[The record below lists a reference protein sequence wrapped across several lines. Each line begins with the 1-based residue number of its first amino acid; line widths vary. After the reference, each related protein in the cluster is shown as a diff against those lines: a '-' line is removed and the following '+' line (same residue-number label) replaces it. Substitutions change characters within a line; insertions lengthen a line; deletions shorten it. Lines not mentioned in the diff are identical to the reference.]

1 MPLGKVAESAADQ
14 LLSPPVSSPGDRIH
28 RGVFLSWRLPLIN
41 GIAAAA
47 IIGAVALRLY
57 EANLPRYAAI
67 EEISLVGAGIA
78 YAVVAVWI
86 RGSMK
91 WSDDFAVA
99 LGMMVI
105 NTILAVGVLG
115 VAAPWLMGDL
125 PPMAAALFATMILF
139 DLGFGSRRFLYVL
152 AVAVVGLGILWV
164 YAFVA
169 VNVSAFQLVIW
180 TFLLLG
186 LGLLA
191 YVTMRI
197 MDRNLEMQA
206 ARQASVLESI
216 SDLGEGLLVTENGRL
231 IASNTAYQ
239 HLTGYTQR
247 ELEEFSS
254 VIELAPPEER
264 QALTARLSERLH
276 GDPTP
281 ERYESALVTKD
292 GRRVRIETSVHRLV
306 AEGENRLLAIVRDI
320 SERHDAIEALST
332 SEARFRTLF
341 EQAQAGM
348 AFGGMD
354 GKVLSANAAF
364 CQLVGYPESE
374 LKGRGFMDI
383 THIDDIATS
392 QLAMRRMLAGEA
404 PGFRFEK
411 RYIRKDGHEV
421 WVDESQRLVR
431 DAAGEPVY
439 FQNVVVDIRDRKRNE
454 VQQAARFAVT
464 RALAASPGWERAAAQ
479 VLEALCRSLDWEV
492 GEYWEVD
499 ADREVM
505 RFGSLWHLPD
515 LDTAAFVANL
525 QTLTL
530 KRGEGL
536 AGEVWESGSPV
547 AIEDPSDV
555 RYVRSEAARTLGL
568 RSVIGFPVRSGRR
581 VVGVIALNS
590 RTERRLDEG
599 LLAVMNDV
607 GSQIG
612 EFVERKRAE
621 AALQE
626 SEKRMRSV
634 LDNVSDGLV
643 TIDGEGRIE
652 SVNPS
657 VVQLFGYT
665 PEELIG
671 QQAEVLIATANR
683 GGFMEYVQHR
693 VQKEMPASGTHETM
707 GRRKEGSLF
716 PLELI
721 VSSMKLGPRHLF
733 IATLRDISERRAHTD
748 ALEYQALHDALTGL
762 PNRSLFNDR
771 LRQALLGAR
780 RNRQTFGVLLL
791 DLNRFKDVND
801 AFGHDRG
808 DSLLQEVAAR
818 IRGVLRATDTV
829 ARLGGDEFAVLT
841 TDAKHPESIVGAA
854 RKIEAS
860 LEAPFALGDQRVE
873 TGASI
878 GIALYPQHGDDPG
891 TLMRRAD
898 VAMYVAKRSGLGHTI
913 YSPEHEAQAFKR
925 SGLAGELR
933 RSIAQ
938 GELVLHYQPQM
949 LLSSGATY
957 GVEALV
963 RWNHP
968 REGMLPPDRFIPMAE
983 DSGMIRPLTIWVLDA
998 ALRQL
1003 RAWMDTGLA
1012 LSMAVNISPRSV
1024 EDPSLVETVAQALT
1038 TWRMEPACL
1047 TLEVTEGVAM
1057 AAAAGKALH
1066 RLSDMGVKISLDD
1079 FGTGYSS
1086 LLYLKRLPVS
1096 EIKIDRS
1103 FVAGL
1108 ASDGDSAAIV
1118 RSAVGLGH
1126 NLGLRVVAEGLQDR
1140 HAEAILMDSG
1150 CDAAQGF
1157 LIGRPV
1163 SGVEM
1168 TSYLST
1174 TSGAERAVARMANME
1189 KAAD

>member
-1 MPLGKVAESAADQ
+1 MIAADQ
-14 LLSPPVSSPGDRIH
+14 LLSPPVSGPGDRVH
-28 RGVFLSWRLPLIN
+28 RGVFLSWRLPLAN

-57 EANLPRYAAI
+57 QANLPRYAAV
-67 EEISLVGAGIA
+67 EEISFLGAGIA
-78 YAVVAVWI
+78 YAAVAVWV
-86 RGSMK
+86 RSSTT
-91 WSDDFAVA
+91 WADDLPVA

-105 NTILAVGVLG
+105 NTILALGVLG

-125 PPMAAALFATMILF
+125 PPMAVAVFATMVMF

-152 AVAVVGLGILWV
+152 GVAVSGLAILWV
-164 YAFVA
+164 YAFLA
-169 VNVSAFQLVIW
+169 VHVPALQLVIW
-180 TFLLLG
+180 AFLLLG
-186 LGLLA
+186 LALLA
-191 YVTMRI
+191 YVTLRI
-197 MDRNLEMQA
+197 TDRNLEMQA
-206 ARQASVLESI
+206 ARQASLLEAI

-231 IASNTAYQ
+231 IASNAAYQ
-239 HLTGYTQR
+239 QLTGYTQG
-247 ELEEFSS
+247 ELEELGSL
-254 VIELAPPEER
+254 VELAPPEER
-264 QALTARLSERLH
+264 QALVDRMSERLH
-276 GDPTP
+276 GDTTP
-281 ERYESALVTKD
+281 VYFESALITKD
-292 GRRVRIETSVHRLV
+292 ARRVRIEMSIHRLV
-306 AEGENRLLAIVRDI
+306 AEGETRLLAIVRDI
-320 SERHDAIEALST
+320 SDRHRAIEALST
-332 SEARFRTLF
+332 SEARFRILF
-341 EQAQAGM
+341 EQTQAGM
-348 AFGGMD
+348 AFGGVD
-354 GKVLSANAAF
+354 GNLLSANAAF
-364 CQLVGYPESE
+364 CQLVGYPEDE
-374 LKGRGFMDI
+374 LKGRGLLDI
-383 THIDDIATS
+383 THPDDVATS
-392 QLAMRRMLAGEA
+392 QLAMRRMLDGEA

-411 RYIRKDGHEV
+411 RYIHKDGQEV

-431 DAAGEPVY
+431 DADRNPGY

-464 RALAASPGWERAAAQ
+464 RALATSPGWDGAAVQ
-479 VLEALCRSLDWEV
+479 VLEALCMSLDWEV

-505 RFGSLWHLPD
+505 QFGTLWHVPD
-515 LDTAAFVANL
+515 IDIEALEASVR
-525 QTLTL
+525 TLTL

-536 AGEVWESGSPV
+536 AGEVWESGAPV

-621 AALQE
+621 GALQE

-643 TIDGEGRIE
+643 TIDSEGRIE

-693 VQKEMPASGTHETM
+693 VRKELPASGTHETM

-716 PLELI
+716 PLEFI
-721 VSSMKLGPRHLF
+721 VSSMKLGSRHLF
-733 IATLRDISERRAHTD
+733 IATLRDISERKAHTD

-771 LRQALLGAR
+771 LRQALLAAR
-780 RNRQTFGVLLL
+780 RNRQSFGVLLL
-791 DLNRFKDVND
+791 DLNRFKDIND

-818 IRGVLRATDTV
+818 IRGALRATDTV

-841 TDAKHPESIVGAA
+841 TEAKNPESIVAA
-854 RKIEAS
+854 ALKILTS
-860 LEAPFALGDQRVE
+860 LEAPFAIGDQMVE
-873 TGASI
+873 SGASI
-878 GIALYPQHGDDPG
+878 GIALYPQHGDDPA
-891 TLMRRAD
+891 TLLRRAD
-898 VAMYVAKRSGLGHTI
+898 VAMYVAKRSGLGHTV

-949 LLSSGATY
+949 KLSSGATY

-983 DSGMIRPLTIWVLDA
+983 DTGMIRPLTDWVLDS

-1003 RAWMDTGLA
+1003 RAWMDSGMT
-1012 LSMAVNISPRSV
+1012 LSMAVNISPQSV
-1024 EDPSLVETVAQALT
+1024 EDPSLVETVARALS
-1038 TWRMEPACL
+1038 TWGIEPSRL
-1047 TLEVTEGVAM
+1047 TLEVTESVAM
-1057 AAAAGKALH
+1057 AGAAGKALH
-1066 RLSDMGVKISLDD
+1066 NLSDMGVQVSLDD

-1103 FVAGL
+1103 FVSGL

-1163 SGVEM
+1163 SGLEM

-1174 TSGAERAVARMANME
+1174 TAGAERAVARMADQE
-1189 KAAD
+1189 KASD